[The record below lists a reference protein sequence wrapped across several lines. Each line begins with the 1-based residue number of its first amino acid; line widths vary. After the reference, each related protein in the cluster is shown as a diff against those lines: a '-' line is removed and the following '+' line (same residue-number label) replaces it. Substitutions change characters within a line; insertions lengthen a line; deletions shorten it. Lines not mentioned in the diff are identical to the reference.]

1 MSLAVLATLLQA
13 GGSGAEGQTPGV
25 GLPSGSPSV
34 PSGSV
39 GGLVTIPDIEW
50 TALLPLLVLAGGAV
64 VLLTLTSLA
73 RGKVGK
79 SAYAIYTVLV
89 ATAAMATAIP
99 LWGRVHGWTEV
110 GKWEIAAPYGP
121 FSAVAGAIGVDGFSI
136 FLTLLI
142 CVAVILG
149 ALLADDYLRRE
160 GIDGPEY
167 YVLMLLSAAG
177 GVIMAMANDLIVLF
191 LGLET
196 LSIAVYVLAAIH
208 LKRVQ
213 SQEAGL
219 KYFVLGG
226 FSSAFFLYGVAMVYG
241 ATGSTNL
248 VQIKDQLATSIP
260 THNGLLLVGFG
271 LMLVGL
277 GFKVAAV
284 PFHSWSPDVYDGAP
298 TPVAAFMASG
308 VKAAGFAGLVRV
320 FVVGFGQYAADWQPV
335 VYALAVLS
343 MVVGAIVGITQT
355 NVKRAL
361 AYSSIGHAGFMLMAL
376 EAATARGVSAIL
388 FYLATYTFM
397 VVGSFGIATLA
408 GNVGDGR
415 HDLADYRGFSRTNPL
430 LAGLFVVFLLG
441 QSGFPL
447 TSGFVA
453 KFTSIAAA
461 VDAGSWHLAVVAML
475 SAVASAFIYLR
486 IIVAMY
492 MAESDEA
499 AAEPA
504 PRAARIRIPFAAGL
518 ALWACVLATLGFG
531 VLPNGLA
538 RVSDEGTPALV
549 RDPLPPQEAL
559 PGGSNLGLPGGATV
573 DPGVPEGP

>member
-1 MSLAVLATLLQA
+1 MSSLAAVLAQA
-13 GGSGAEGQTPGV
+13 APGLTAGPAAAAPTP
-25 GLPSGSPSV
+25 
-34 PSGSV
+34 
-39 GGLVTIPDIEW
+39 TITVPDIEW
-50 TALLPLLVLAGGAV
+50 TALLPILVLGLGAV
-64 VLLTLTSLA
+64 LLLTLTSLA
-73 RGKVGK
+73 RGTVTRSG
-79 SAYAIYTVLV
+79 YAIYTVLV
-89 ATAAMATAIP
+89 ATGAMATAAP
-99 LWGRVHGWTEV
+99 LWGRVHAWDHL
-110 GKWEIAAPYGP
+110 GKWELSPPYGP
-121 FSAVAGAIGVDGFSI
+121 FSAVAGAIGVDGFSVFI
-136 FLTLLI
+136 TLLI
-142 CVAVILG
+142 GVAVILG

-167 YVLMLLSAAG
+167 YVLLLLSATG

-248 VQIKDQLATSIP
+248 VQIKDLLAVKVP
-260 THNGLLLVGFG
+260 THNALLLIGLG

-298 TPVAAFMASG
+298 SPVAAFMASG
-308 VKAAGFAGLVRV
+308 VKAAGFAGLTRA
-320 FVVGFGQYAADWQPV
+320 FLLGFGQFASDWQPV
-335 VYALAVLS
+335 LYFLAAAS
-343 MVVGAIVGITQT
+343 MLVGAIVGITQT

-361 AYSSIGHAGFMLMAL
+361 AYSSINHAGFMLMAL
-376 EAATARGVSAIL
+376 QAASPKGVTGLL

-397 VVGSFGIATLA
+397 TVGSFGIATLA
-408 GNVGDGR
+408 GRTGDGH
-415 HDLADYRGFSRTNPL
+415 HDLADYRGFSRTNPA
-430 LAGLFVVFLLG
+430 LAGLFVLFLLG

-453 KFTSIAAA
+453 KFGSIAAA
-461 VDAGSWHLAVVAML
+461 VDAGSWHLAVIGMV
-475 SAVASAFIYLR
+475 SAAISAFIYLR

-492 MAESDEA
+492 MAESDTEA
-499 AAEPA
+499 AEKA
-504 PRAARIRIPFAAGL
+504 PKAARIKVPFGAGL
-518 ALWACVLATLGFG
+518 ALVACALATIGFG
-531 VLPNGLA
+531 ILPNGLN
-538 RVSDEGTPALV
+538 RVAGEAEPVLVKEPVPAAASGADGAGLTGLDLTTIPTTPTT
-549 RDPLPPQEAL
+549 R
-559 PGGSNLGLPGGATV
+559 
-573 DPGVPEGP
+573 